1 MRAEANPLFSV
12 RSRRGQRGFGLLN
25 SFLLSGA
32 AALLVWGGLYVGKYG
47 GRFDGD
53 EFDEAPHGR
62 PAKVVAGAE
71 DPNAKVLKRGAI
83 IFQQCALCHQ
93 ADGSGDPTK
102 NVPPLAGSEWVLAE
116 SPNRVI
122 RILLSGLTGP
132 VTVKGN
138 VWNGGIMASW
148 RKTADN
154 PSALTDEEIAAVLSY
169 ARNSWGN
176 KAPMITP
183 EQVSAIAK
191 EEKRPPTVS
200 WSAEELLKVPLTGA
214 PAASAALTPD
224 QLKAALQALPAAD
237 LEALLKDVKK

>member
-1 MRAEANPLFSV
+1 
-12 RSRRGQRGFGLLN
+12 
-25 SFLLSGA
+25 
-32 AALLVWGGLYVGKYG
+32 
-47 GRFDGD
+47 
-53 EFDEAPHGR
+53 
-62 PAKVVAGAE
+62 
-71 DPNAKVLKRGAI
+71 
-83 IFQQCALCHQ
+83 
-93 ADGSGDPTK
+93 
-102 NVPPLAGSEWVLAE
+102 
-116 SPNRVI
+116 
-122 RILLSGLTGP
+122 
-132 VTVKGN
+132 
-138 VWNGGIMASW
+138 MASW